1 MLSLFNKFNH
11 KLMIRSTLLFT
22 AILSLCAA
30 FHRTKSGGPDSFEQL
45 LSRFDRDYGTLN
57 IPPGNYDY
65 RQEMSAIPGLEH
77 LDRQTAFFKS
87 MRERLGQIDRAKLAP
102 YDRLQYDHLD
112 YEIRLNLERLALET
126 AWRQSPAAAIPNDGL
141 STLDKG
147 WYRYRIRFF
156 TSVDVSPEEL
166 FRFGESEVAYVQG
179 EIQKIRARL
188 GFAADSAGFYERLRS
203 DSFVLNDKAEI
214 LRRYEEIKT
223 TVYSNLYRLFADTSV
238 AGVAFMEWPQA
249 GPFTPPGYYSP
260 QSTNAYGKGVFF
272 FNFYNQRHNRR
283 SMDWLF
289 LHEAV
294 PGHHYQWC
302 LREKLPAQP
311 AFKRHFYYP
320 GNFEGWAAYVEYFGK
335 ELGLYRDAYAELGKW
350 EWDLVRSVR
359 ILIDVGIHHY
369 GWTKEQALDCWKKYI
384 PGQDDIAEREVTRC
398 TNWPAQALS
407 YKVGAWKIR
416 QMAERLKRENPGA
429 FSLPAFHRAYLLA
442 GQTPVEVVEK
452 NINALI

>member
-1 MLSLFNKFNH
+1 
-11 KLMIRSTLLFT
+11 MIRSTIFITALFFICT
-22 AILSLCAA
+22 AS
-30 FHRTKSGGPDSFEQL
+30 HPSKNVRTEAFEQL
-45 LSRFDRDYGTLN
+45 MSRFDREYEALN

-65 RQEMSAIPGLEH
+65 RQEMQAIPGLEH
-77 LDRQTAFFKS
+77 IGRQIAFFET
-87 MRERLGQIDRAKLAP
+87 MRENLNRIRRDKLMA
-102 YDRLQYDHLD
+102 YERLQYDHLD
-112 YEIRLNLERLALET
+112 YEIDLNLMRLTLEK
-126 AWRQSPAAAIPNDGL
+126 AWRQAPATAIPTGGL
-141 STLDKG
+141 STLDKD

-156 TSVDVSPEEL
+156 TSVDISPEEL
-166 FRFGESEVAYVQG
+166 FRFGASEVDDVQE
-179 EIQKIRARL
+179 EILKIRSRP

-223 TVYSNLYRLFADTSV
+223 TVYGNLHRLFADTGV
-238 AGVAFMEWPQA
+238 ANIAFMEWPQA

-260 QSTNAYGKGVFF
+260 PSDNAYGTGVFF

-335 ELGLYRDAYAELGKW
+335 ELGLYRDDFAELGKW

-369 GWTKEQALDCWKKYI
+369 GWSKEEALACWKKYI

-416 QMAERLKRENPGA
+416 QMADRLKRENPGA
-429 FSLPAFHRAYLLA
+429 FSLPAFHRAYLMA

-452 NINALI
+452 NIDALTGG